1 MNLPSIDLSDP
12 RSSSE
17 FAVLDLDRMAEI
29 DRRHGLIREFLVR
42 ENYSALL
49 IQHPANFAWFTA
61 GASNQRGGTTGL
73 SAALFVTPDARVI
86 VCSNADTSQ
95 IFEVDVAGLGFQ
107 LKERPWSEPRSV
119 MVADLCRGRRVASDT
134 GVHQTDDQNLMLT
147 GIRLPLLRYD
157 REHLRRAGRTLAHA
171 IEATA
176 RGLTP
181 GRTEAEIAGELSH
194 RLLKQGLIPERI
206 QILADGRGRRFRYW
220 NFDQSP
226 VLRHCTISAV
236 GRYRGLHVGA
246 ARTVSLEDPAP
257 DLLAAYEPAAM
268 IAATGMYFSQ
278 ANWEFFEI
286 WNRVRRI
293 YEKTGVAS
301 EWHQADIADVVEYE
315 FGSIPL
321 MPRSEYRLSEG
332 VPLFWHPSVGPVL
345 MGDTILVHDG
355 PMEILTSSPSWPTLC
370 ISVKGTNITVPAM
383 LVIKS

>member
-1 MNLPSIDLSDP
+1 MNLSSIDLSDP

-17 FAVLDLDRMAEI
+17 FAVQDLDRMAEI
-29 DRRHGLIREFLVR
+29 DRRHALIREFLAR

-86 VCSNADTSQ
+86 ACSNADTSQ

-107 LKERPWSEPRSV
+107 LKERPWSELRSV
-119 MVADLCRGRRVASDT
+119 MVADLCRGRRVASDI
-134 GVHQTDDQNLMLT
+134 GVHQTNDQSQMLT
-147 GIRLPLLRYD
+147 GMRLPLLRYD
-157 REHLRRAGRTLAHA
+157 IEHLRRAGQILARA

-181 GRTEAEIAGELSH
+181 GRTETEIAGELSH
-194 RLLKQGLIPERI
+194 RLLKQGMTPERI

-226 VLRHCTISAV
+226 VQRDCTISAV

-257 DLLAAYEPAAM
+257 DLLTAYEPAAM

-321 MPRSEYRLSEG
+321 MPRGEYRLSEG

-355 PMEILTSSPSWPTLC
+355 PMEILTASPDWPTLC

>member
-1 MNLPSIDLSDP
+1 M
-12 RSSSE
+12 
-17 FAVLDLDRMAEI
+17 LDLDRMAEI

-134 GVHQTDDQNLMLT
+134 GVHQTDDQSLMLT

-157 REHLRRAGRTLAHA
+157 REHLRRGGQILAHA

-206 QILADGRGRRFRYW
+206 QVLADGRGRRFRYW

-226 VLRHCTISAV
+226 VQRDCTISAV

-246 ARTVSLEDPAP
+246 ARTVALEDPAP

-301 EWHQADIADVVEYE
+301 EWHQADIEDVVEYE

-321 MPRSEYRLSEG
+321 MPRGEYRLSEG

-383 LVIKS
+383 LVIKP

>member
-1 MNLPSIDLSDP
+1 M
-12 RSSSE
+12 
-17 FAVLDLDRMAEI
+17 
-29 DRRHGLIREFLVR
+29 
-42 ENYSALL
+42 
-49 IQHPANFAWFTA
+49 
-61 GASNQRGGTTGL
+61 
-73 SAALFVTPDARVI
+73 
-86 VCSNADTSQ
+86 
-95 IFEVDVAGLGFQ
+95 
-107 LKERPWSEPRSV
+107 
-119 MVADLCRGRRVASDT
+119 
-134 GVHQTDDQNLMLT
+134 
-147 GIRLPLLRYD
+147 
-157 REHLRRAGRTLAHA
+157 
-171 IEATA
+171 
-176 RGLTP
+176 
-181 GRTEAEIAGELSH
+181 
-194 RLLKQGLIPERI
+194 KQGLIPERI
-206 QILADGRGRRFRYW
+206 QVLADGRGRRFRYW

-226 VLRHCTISAV
+226 VQRDCTISAV

-246 ARTVSLEDPAP
+246 ARTVALEDPAP

-301 EWHQADIADVVEYE
+301 EWHQADIEDVVEYE

-321 MPRSEYRLSEG
+321 MPRGEYRLSEG

-383 LVIKS
+383 LVIKP